1 MAEEE
6 GVNQNAHSSAIS
18 IRPPAFSPSRAK
30 TWFNVIEA
38 QFANNAITTSI
49 TKFRH
54 ALSNLPLEVV
64 DQLSEAEQTSNNYD
78 QLKNKVIGLFT
89 KSEPQIFKDFLTI
102 PTTLTSEPSQFLNPL
117 RNSASSWNLSDDFL
131 RQYFLSILPPHI
143 RPNLI
148 DKDGTLEELARLAA
162 NMVEHIQYSPQ
173 APQYQQA
180 YQVQSNYSQYN
191 PRFYSAQD
199 NYSRQPRSNYRIMV
213 LIRQHITPLIYLLDL
228 NHLMSRKNPKCV
240 GIISTMDIRQD
251 NAKDGAL

>member
-1 MAEEE
+1 MCIVPVTWEINMAEEE

-89 KSEPQIFKDFLTI
+89 KIRAT
-102 PTTLTSEPSQFLNPL
+102 
-117 RNSASSWNLSDDFL
+117 NL
-131 RQYFLSILPPHI
+131 
-143 RPNLI
+143 
-148 DKDGTLEELARLAA
+148 
-162 NMVEHIQYSPQ
+162 
-173 APQYQQA
+173 
-180 YQVQSNYSQYN
+180 
-191 PRFYSAQD
+191 
-199 NYSRQPRSNYRIMV
+199 
-213 LIRQHITPLIYLLDL
+213 
-228 NHLMSRKNPKCV
+228 
-240 GIISTMDIRQD
+240 
-251 NAKDGAL
+251 